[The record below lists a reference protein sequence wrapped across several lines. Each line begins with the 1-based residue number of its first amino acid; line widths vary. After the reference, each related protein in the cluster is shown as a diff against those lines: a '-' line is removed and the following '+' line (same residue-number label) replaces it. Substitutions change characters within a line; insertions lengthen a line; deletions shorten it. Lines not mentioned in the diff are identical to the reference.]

1 MRVGCGGIHVLK
13 YMPASISIRSAGPRF
28 IVGNFLAAVISGAA
42 LSVVSVGVEDEDGT
56 VFEGDFDWLSGWEAL
71 VEQVET
77 QLRIVVWDPF
87 ADGLPRR
94 FDGFEGFDVE
104 GRVRRWRE
112 VDDALPQSVEAEEEL
127 DFTGADDGADA
138 LQGGG
143 WQQGHWM
150 IKDRVDKRPVPLCYA
165 CSLRSRQGCVRW
177 G

>member
-1 MRVGCGGIHVLK
+1 M
-13 YMPASISIRSAGPRF
+13 
-28 IVGNFLAAVISGAA
+28 
-42 LSVVSVGVEDEDGT
+42 VSVGVEDEDGT
-56 VFEGDFDWLSGWEAL
+56 VFEGDFDWLSGCEAL
-71 VEQVET
+71 VEQGET
-77 QLRIVVWDPF
+77 QLRIVVWASF
-87 ADGLPRR
+87 ADGLPR
-94 FDGFEGFDVE
+94 GLE
-104 GRVRRWRE
+104 GRIRRWRE

-138 LQGGG
+138 LHGGG